1 MKWMIAAIL
10 AVVLGFPIA
19 FTTGVVVSLS
29 VSAEKNPVG
38 TLRSAMGSAGDW
50 VSGLGALAAA
60 VIAVYL
66 ADKQR
71 RDNSVK
77 MDINQYYNNDAFVID
92 LISSGEKDAVV
103 RGIFIR
109 DVRLKKQI
117 IISRPPFVGPKI
129 LPKRFEYGDVER
141 ITIDRNWFIKVQI
154 EIAQGIPYSDYKHL
168 ALVVGTSTSE
178 FRQALNAEFASALS
192 KHQFPTA

>member
-1 MKWMIAAIL
+1 MKWMIATII

-19 FTTGVVVSLS
+19 FTAGVVISLN
-29 VSAEKNPVG
+29 VSAEKNPAE

-60 VIAVYL
+60 AVAVYL

-71 RDNSVK
+71 RNNSAK
-77 MDINQYYNNDAFVID
+77 MDINQYYNGAAFIID

-117 IISRPPFVGPKI
+117 MISRPPFVDPKI
-129 LPKRFEYGDVER
+129 LPKR
-141 ITIDRNWFIKVQI
+141 
-154 EIAQGIPYSDYKHL
+154 
-168 ALVVGTSTSE
+168 
-178 FRQALNAEFASALS
+178 LN
-192 KHQFPTA
+192 TGM

>member
-19 FTTGVVVSLS
+19 FTAGVVVSLS
-29 VSAEKNPVG
+29 VSAEKNPAG
-38 TLRSAMGSAGDW
+38 TLRSVMGSAGDW

-77 MDINQYYNNDAFVID
+77 MDINQYYNSDAFVID
-92 LISSGEKDAVV
+92 LISSGEKGAVV

-117 IISRPPFVGPKI
+117 MISRPPFVDSKI
-129 LPKRFEYGDVER
+129 LPKRFDYGDVER
-141 ITIDRNWFIKVQI
+141 ITIDRNWFVKVQI

-192 KHQFPTA
+192 KHQLPTA